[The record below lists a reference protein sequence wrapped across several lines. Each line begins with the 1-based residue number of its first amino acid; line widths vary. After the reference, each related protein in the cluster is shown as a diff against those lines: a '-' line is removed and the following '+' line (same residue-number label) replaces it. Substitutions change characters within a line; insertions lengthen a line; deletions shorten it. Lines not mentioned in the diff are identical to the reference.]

1 MIKWMRQI
9 NTTQNCVKKKKKK
22 KKKKRKKIE
31 KKLFIRQFNFNQST
45 SFKQKPIAFKQGRRY
60 NSAQG
65 FC

>member
-9 NTTQNCVKKKKKK
+9 NTTQNCVKKKN
-22 KKKKRKKIE
+22 KKRKKIE